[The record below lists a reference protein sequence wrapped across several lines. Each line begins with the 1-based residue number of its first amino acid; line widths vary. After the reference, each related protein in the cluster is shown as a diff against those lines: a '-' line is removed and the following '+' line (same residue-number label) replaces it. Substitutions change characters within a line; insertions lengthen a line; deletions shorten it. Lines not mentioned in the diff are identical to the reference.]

1 MKKQKATTCP
11 ASNPITVLL
20 AENHPG
26 VRKSVKLEIERDGDI
41 VVIGEAKDGGEA
53 VKFAMTLKPHVI
65 IMDIGMPFLNG
76 LQATRQIMEASSST
90 QVIMLSAY
98 SDEEYI
104 NEALKIGASGYLVK
118 QSMPEF
124 LAQAVREVSAGRTY
138 FSESIPQALR
148 NQCLKVFSKSQSLKR
163 RAVRL
168 ALSSESSPHH
178 GAINEKHGHCR
189 N

>member
-1 MKKQKATTCP
+1 MRKLKTTTLP
-11 ASNPITVLL
+11 AAGPITVLL

-26 VRKSVKLEIERDGDI
+26 FRKSVKLEIERDGDI

-104 NEALKIGASGYLVK
+104 NEALKSGASGYLVK
-118 QSMPEF
+118 QFMPEF
-124 LAQAVREVSAGRTY
+124 LAQAVREVSAGGTY
-138 FSESIPQALR
+138 FSESIPKELR
-148 NQCLKVFSKSQSLKR
+148 NRCLKVFSKSQSLKR
-163 RAVRL
+163 RAVRS
-168 ALSSESSPHH
+168 ALSSEDSPHH
-178 GAINEKHGHCR
+178 GAINQKQ
-189 N
+189 